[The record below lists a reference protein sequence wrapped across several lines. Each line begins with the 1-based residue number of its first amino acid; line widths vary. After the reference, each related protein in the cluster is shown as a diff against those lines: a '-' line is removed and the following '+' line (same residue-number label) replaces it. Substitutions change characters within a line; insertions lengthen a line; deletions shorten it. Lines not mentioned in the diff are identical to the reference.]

1 MLSLRFALYY
11 SAMRHFMSFSERPAG
26 RAIRL
31 GLLLF
36 CAPVLA
42 QWSGMA
48 PQPKRE
54 AGDQAACD
62 TGATAQGMSA
72 ADSATV
78 VVPPAPPTAVA
89 PPVET
94 AAPVVQTAGPSEIQG
109 PSALGP
115 PVFML
120 GSGN

>member
-1 MLSLRFALYY
+1 
-11 SAMRHFMSFSERPAG
+11 MRHLLNFSERPAG

-48 PQPKRE
+48 PQPTPATQE
-54 AGDQAACD
+54 VGGQAACD
-62 TGATAQGMSA
+62 TGATAQGIPA
-72 ADSATV
+72 ADSASV
-78 VVPPAPPTAVA
+78 ALPPVPPTAVA
-89 PPVET
+89 PPVEMS
-94 AAPVVQTAGPSEIQG
+94 APAVQTAGPSEIQG
-109 PSALGP
+109 PAALGP